1 LFAQA
6 TSGTF
11 RVEEASIS
19 DIQSAIRAGRTTCK
33 QVVQSFLD
41 RAKAYNGACTALLT
55 MDGKPIPQSTGML
68 RAGAPVQYPTKTV
81 AASTVFPNLD
91 QYKGIPLE
99 LGKMITSVSDPS
111 VQLQYGWRVGIPEAG
126 QLNARLDKRRAAIA
140 AFQRFLDIEGDTG
153 DPALRQ
159 RAQALLQELRRGL
172 N

>member
-1 LFAQA
+1 MFSFKGRARYFAAVLFCLAGVSQLFAQA

-126 QLNARLDKRRAAIA
+126 QLNALET
-140 AFQRFLDIEGDTG
+140 LNV
-153 DPALRQ
+153 
-159 RAQALLQELRRGL
+159 RGER
-172 N
+172 